1 MTRKAEDW
9 EAKLGVSGFNPL
21 EVMQLADAVKLRS
34 ESVTL
39 GSRTFNLRYEE
50 GKVHYSPERD
60 YAPRGWI
67 DIDKLGEGI

>member
-9 EAKLGVSGFNPL
+9 EAKLGVSGFDPL
-21 EVMQLADAVKLRS
+21 EVMQLADAVKLQS

-39 GSRTFNLRYEE
+39 GGRTFHLRYKE
-50 GKVHYSPERD
+50 GKVHYGPDRG
-60 YAPRGWI
+60 YVPCGWI